1 MFPKTTKIQGLTVEW
16 VGHSTVAIY
25 GDNNIYIDPFS
36 EVLESNPP
44 NADLVISTHAHRD
57 HFDIE
62 AINKISKPETY
73 VLIKSGCDT
82 EKLHSK
88 HILEIE
94 IDETKFVDKI
104 EIKAVHAYNVKRFR
118 SPGVP
123 FHPKGFGMGVLLKV
137 EGLKLYYAGDTD
149 FIEPMGS
156 LKSEKIDIA
165 FLPIGG
171 TYTMDVD
178 DAVEA
183 VIAIQPRRVIPIHY
197 NHIKGTDADPIAFKE
212 EVQKE
217 SKVEVIL
224 LNV

>member
-1 MFPKTTKIQGLTVEW
+1 MVAKTTKIQGLTVEW

-25 GDNNIYIDPFS
+25 GDKNIYIDPFS
-36 EVLESNPP
+36 EVLESNPST
-44 NADLVISTHAHRD
+44 ADLVISTHAHRD

-62 AINKISKPETY
+62 AINKISKDETY
-73 VLIKSGCDT
+73 VLVKSGCDK
-82 EKLHSK
+82 EKLFSK

-94 IDETKFVDKI
+94 INETKFVDKI
-104 EIKAVHAYNVKRFR
+104 EIKAVHAYNIKRFR

-149 FIEPMGS
+149 FIEPMDS

-171 TYTMDVD
+171 TYTMDVN

-212 EVQKE
+212 KVQKE
-217 SKVEVIL
+217 SEVEVVL

>member
-1 MFPKTTKIQGLTVEW
+1 MFPKTIKIQGLTVEW
-16 VGHSTVAIY
+16 VGHSTVAVY
-25 GDNNIYIDPFS
+25 GDKNIYFDPFS
-36 EVLESNPP
+36 EVLESNATT
-44 NADLVISTHAHRD
+44 ADLVISTHAHRD

-62 AINKISKPETY
+62 AINKITNPETY
-73 VLIKSGCDT
+73 VLVKSGCDK
-82 EKLHSK
+82 EKLLSI

-104 EIKAVHAYNVKRFR
+104 EIKAVHAYNIKRFR

-123 FHPKGFGMGVLLKV
+123 FHPKGFGMGVLLKM

-149 FIEPMGS
+149 FIEPMDS

-171 TYTMDVD
+171 TYTMDVN

-183 VIAIQPRRVIPIHY
+183 VCAIQPRRVIPVHY

-212 EVQKE
+212 KVQKE
-217 SKVEVIL
+217 SNVEVIL